1 MIDFEAKRKKA
12 AEMTKMQT
20 AGLKIDFAKV
30 ASRNQYIPPAKSAL
44 SLVTPKE
51 RVEAPS
57 PRQVGESLFPNSPFL
72 REQPNKN
79 SLEVLGNMH
88 GRTEIKP
95 EPSLLERIGK
105 TFSGAGKNY
114 VGSYL
119 NAADISTPW
128 ASENTGGIDP
138 FLSPARQK
146 AAEEAPA
153 IKEVTYNAADKLMS
167 SGSIDTERAKE
178 GAGALGRLAVDVGT
192 GGLQLL
198 GDLGIA
204 AATGGSSIIPMA
216 VRSFGSGAKQAEQEG
231 ATKGEQFAY
240 GGLSAT
246 TSALVGK
253 LSNVGSVLT
262 KAYGKGALDGVMQ
275 KGLSGAINKAI
286 KNGVVSDRIATA
298 LTAGLGEGL
307 EESIESILD
316 PLYKKI
322 AYDPDAEWNAEDIL
336 YDGLVGAIIG
346 TLAGGVGG
354 NVKSQGDTQNAVQ
367 TSSELLQNTQDIAQ
381 EGIQAPT
388 AAQGV
393 AGGEVTPST
402 WETVQSGNN
411 ALSDYVDHAISKSR
425 FVENPLIVAETVDNF
440 EIGEV
445 SEKLST
451 DIMANYGVDIDGKVH
466 VLNDNDIRHIFNRH
480 GPHTNEKYP
489 VTAADIKA
497 IPDII
502 ENYDNVYYVP
512 RKDGKSGLIYQKRH
526 NGTTYYVEQIVGK
539 DNVLQNK
546 QIIKTSTGTIPDIE
560 GLAQA
565 VEAKRNTNPAPD
577 KAAAAVPRM
586 YVQDV
591 KGSAS
596 IDNIPQSPENIN
608 TISPQNATLPDGM
621 GAASQGF
628 DPYTQAIEEYGVIP
642 DGENPVRP
650 ADVPAQLTDDTKVS
664 RGARTAMEAEAT
676 TDEAYNAIGDAVMSG
691 KFSYLPITDN
701 AAKGAAEQRIK
712 DKGWD
717 AAARDWTAEAR
728 RGKGDKN
735 LVVLGQTLY
744 NNAVNSGNV
753 EAGIDILVDLV
764 KMSRTNAQ
772 ALQANRVL
780 KQLSPEYQLYALQR
794 SAQSLSDELSTKL
807 SKKGIDG
814 ITINKDLAQE
824 YLDAKTDAERNL
836 VMESLKDDIAA
847 QVPPTWMDK
856 WNAWRY
862 LSMLGNPRT
871 HIRNIVGN
879 AGFVPVRMVKNV
891 VATGLER
898 TFGIS
903 SKTKSVLTLKDKPLI
918 ERAFGDYNEVSEQIM
933 SLGKMDNFTGD
944 IDSRRRI
951 FKSSALEGTR
961 NFNTKALDVE
971 DVWFAKPAYANALA
985 GWYKANGITAD
996 ALAGGKVS
1004 QDTIDKARAYAIREA
1019 QRATYRDSNEFSD
1032 WVSKL
1037 GRGYT
1042 GTNKVAKAAN
1052 VLVEGVL
1059 PFKRTP
1065 ANILTRAVEYSPVGL
1080 TKGLTNDLIQVH
1092 KGSME
1097 AWQAIDNISAG
1108 LTGTGLL
1115 GLGAYLASMG
1125 LLSGGASDDENE
1137 RELDNLTGR
1146 QNYALNIGGKSI
1158 TLDWLAPE
1166 ALPLF
1171 VGVELYNAATDKSK
1185 DGLSLMTF
1193 LDKLSGITEP
1203 MFEMSMLQ
1211 GVNDLFDSIKYS
1223 DKNSLVGVAATS
1235 AANYLSQGLPTIF
1248 GQLERS
1254 FEPER
1259 KSTYTDP
1266 NSGMPTSLQY
1276 MLGKTSGKV
1285 PLWEY
1290 QQEPYRDSFGNTQ
1303 SNGSLAYRLANNLLN
1318 PAYVRNIND
1327 NEVTNELRRLN
1338 DENYLEKAPSAP
1350 PKSFDYGGEKHKLS
1364 ANEYSQFQETSG
1376 KKSFDLMSALLKDSE
1391 YKRANDEKRAALMKQ
1406 LLGYSSDCA
1415 KREYIGSRYKSSSY
1429 EKTHEA
1435 EQAGISPI
1443 DYFAFKSNLKD
1454 IDDNDSPTQL
1464 EKAQAIMPLDLA
1476 TQYKG
1481 SLWEIQNG
1489 EPSDKNPFTG
1499 ALAQKGLAPEKC
1511 IDIMD
1516 AYNRIDKA
1524 MENYVKHEG
1533 GAGAAQVQAAYF
1545 NQWLS
1550 RTGYNSSEIGAIT
1563 EVFKTWQMI
1572 PIDKPSKKA
1581 TAFVAQNPMP

>member
-1 MIDFEAKRKKA
+1 MGTKLDNLLKKEAETNAYFKNRTQKNNVSQK
-12 AEMTKMQT
+12 
-20 AGLKIDFAKV
+20 
-30 ASRNQYIPPAKSAL
+30 PSAL

-57 PRQVGESLFPNSPFL
+57 PRQVSDSLFPNSPFL
-72 REQPNKN
+72 REQPNRN
-79 SLEVLGNMH
+79 SIEVLGNMH
-88 GRTEIKP
+88 RGKATTSEKGENRLEALFNSFGKATSGGAENKDGIKTINPQSYAAAKGLQGLIGAAEGTIDNIAVNSPFASAINRELENARKNGKIP
-95 EPSLLERIGK
+95 ENAKVLNPYDYVLK
-105 TFSGAGKNY
+105 TNLAGAFGQGVDETSHAFFDQIPNEKLSGN
-114 VGSYL
+114 L
-119 NAADISTPW
+119 NKAADITGNVG
-128 ASENTGGIDP
+128 ASATQMFANMAMGGGLSKAAGIASKIPSYLAIGESAAGMGAQEARAEGASFDEAVAYGNLSGALEAGVEAISGGIP
-138 FLSPARQK
+138 GLGK
-146 AAEEAPA
+146 G
-153 IKEVTYNAADKLMS
+153 IADKL
-167 SGSIDTERAKE
+167 I
-178 GAGALGRLAVDVGT
+178 GRLIKIPN
-192 GGLQLL
+192 GLKVI
-198 GDLGIA
+198 GD
-204 AATGGSSIIPMA
+204 II
-216 VRSFGSGAKQAEQEG
+216 
-231 ATKGEQFAY
+231 
-240 GGLSAT
+240 
-246 TSALVGK
+246 
-253 LSNVGSVLT
+253 
-262 KAYGKGALDGVMQ
+262 
-275 KGLSGAINKAI
+275 
-286 KNGVVSDRIATA
+286 
-298 LTAGLGEGL
+298 GEGL
-307 EESIESILD
+307 EEDISTGLN
-316 PLYKKI
+316 PLLKRLVYN
-322 AYDPDAEWNAEDIL
+322 PDTPAAAIDEYLEAF
-336 YDGLVGAIIG
+336 VSGAALSGIMQ
-346 TLAGGVGG
+346 GG
-354 NVKSQGDTQNAVQ
+354 NALSNIKSKSQDMTQS
-367 TSSELLQNTQDIAQ
+367 TNTNTKMVQDIAQ
-381 EGIQAPT
+381 QGIQAPT
-388 AAQGV
+388 SAQSV
-393 AGGEVTPST
+393 MGGEVTPSMQGGAQT
-402 WETVQSGNN
+402 ANVAVNN
-411 ALSDYVDHAISKSR
+411 ESAAI
-425 FVENPLIVAETVDNF
+425 
-440 EIGEV
+440 
-445 SEKLST
+445 
-451 DIMANYGVDIDGKVH
+451 
-466 VLNDNDIRHIFNRH
+466 
-480 GPHTNEKYP
+480 
-489 VTAADIKA
+489 
-497 IPDII
+497 
-502 ENYDNVYYVP
+502 
-512 RKDGKSGLIYQKRH
+512 
-526 NGTTYYVEQIVGK
+526 
-539 DNVLQNK
+539 
-546 QIIKTSTGTIPDIE
+546 
-560 GLAQA
+560 AQ
-565 VEAKRNTNPAPD
+565 
-577 KAAAAVPRM
+577 
-586 YVQDV
+586 
-591 KGSAS
+591 
-596 IDNIPQSPENIN
+596 NIN
-608 TISPQNATLPDGM
+608 TNSPQNATLPDGM

-628 DPYTQAIEEYGVIP
+628 DPYTQAIEKYGVIP

-650 ADVPAQLTDDTKVS
+650 ADVPARLTDDTKVS

-701 AAKGAAEQRIK
+701 AAKGRAEQSIK
-712 DKGWD
+712 NKGWD
-717 AAARDWTAEAR
+717 NAVKDWTANAR
-728 RGKGDKN
+728 SGKVSKD
-735 LVVLGQTLY
+735 LIVEGQMLY

-753 EAGIDILVDLV
+753 KEGVDILVDLV
-764 KMSRTNAQ
+764 KMSRTGAQ
-772 ALQANRVL
+772 ATQANRVL

-794 SAQSLSDELSTKL
+794 SVQSLSDELSTKL

-824 YLDAKTDAERNL
+824 YLDAKTDAERNSA
-836 VMESLKDDIAA
+836 MESLKDDIAA
-847 QVPPTWMDK
+847 QVPSTWMDK

-903 SKTKSVLTLKDKPLI
+903 SKTKSVLTFKDKPLI
-918 ERAFGDYNEVSEQIM
+918 EHAFGDYNEVSEQIM

-971 DVWFAKPAYANALA
+971 DVWFAKPAYASALA

-1004 QDTIDKARAYAIREA
+1004 QNTIDEARAYAIREA

-1042 GTNKVAKAAN
+1042 GDNKAAKAAN

-1080 TKGLTNDLIQVH
+1080 LNGVSPFKANIFGIEFSGDLYKLKNGEIEPWQV
-1092 KGSME
+1092 
-1097 AWQAIDNISAG
+1097 IDNISAG

-1137 RELDNLTGR
+1137 RELDNLTGL

-1223 DKNSLVGVAATS
+1223 DKNNIVGVAATS
-1235 AANYLSQGLPTIF
+1235 AANYLSQGLPTLF

-1259 KSTYTDP
+1259 KTTYTDP
-1266 NSGMPTSLQY
+1266 KSSVPTSLQY
-1276 MLGKTSGKV
+1276 MLGKASGKV
-1285 PLWEY
+1285 PFWEY
-1290 QQEPYRDSFGNTQ
+1290 QQSTYRDGFGNTQ
-1303 SNGSLAYRLANNLLN
+1303 SNGSLAKRLANNMFN
-1318 PAYVRNIND
+1318 PAYVRDLKD
-1327 NEVTNELRRLN
+1327 NEVTDELRRLN

-1350 PKSFDYGGEKHKLS
+1350 LKSFDYGGEKHNLS
-1364 ANEYSQFQETSG
+1364 ADEYSKFQETSG

-1406 LLGYSSDCA
+1406 LLGYSNDTA
-1415 KREYIGSRYKSSSY
+1415 KREYIGSGYKSSSY

-1454 IDDNDSPTQL
+1454 IDDNDSPSQL

-1481 SLWEIQNG
+1481 KLWEIQNG

-1511 IDIMD
+1511 MDIMD
-1516 AYNRIDKA
+1516 AYSQIDKD
-1524 MENYVKHEG
+1524 MENYVKQEG

-1545 NQWLS
+1545 IQWLS
-1550 RTGYNSSEIGAIT
+1550 RNGYNAAQIGAIT